1 MKRAFHK
8 PFFIIFEMLSFVQY
22 RTQAL
27 STLNDLNLKVI

>member
-8 PFFIIFEMLSFVQY
+8 PFFIIFEMLFFVQY

>member
-1 MKRAFHK
+1 MKRAFDK
-8 PFFIIFEMLSFVQY
+8 SFFIIFEMLSFVKQ